1 MRGPRVSIGI
11 VVFALVAGLVVRAQE
26 PGAHDPGAPDRP
38 VFRLSVSLVQ
48 LDAVVTDRRGRHV
61 TTLGPEDFD
70 VRQEGRPQRVVAAT
84 YVRADERWED
94 TSGLPPLAGSPRAAA
109 DATRTIALVID
120 DLRMSFESI
129 YRTRRALQRFIDT
142 ELLPDDYVAL
152 VTTSGV
158 RGSSVPF
165 TYSRPQLRAAVTRLR
180 FSLLGA
186 PAASLLDPISPFDGW
201 PGAGALELFRER
213 TMAEG
218 VLRRIEEIASVLP
231 AEGGRK
237 TIVLVSEG
245 FSVTGDAWRLDGVNS
260 AMRRLVDRANRA
272 GVVIYA
278 VDPRGLVTT
287 GLSAADAAR
296 GPFGTQALA
305 QRRHAALIETQ
316 DGLRYIAAGTGGFA
330 VINSND
336 MPRALRRIID
346 DQAGYYLVGYE
357 PEDGTFG
364 PGSSRTFRRV
374 TVRVTRKGLK
384 IRTRT
389 GFYARPT
396 E

>member
-1 MRGPRVSIGI
+1 MRGPRLSLGI
-11 VVFALVAGLVVRAQE
+11 VVCALVAGLVVRAQE
-26 PGAHDPGAPDRP
+26 PGGHETGAPDRP
-38 VFRLSVSLVQ
+38 IFRLSVSLVQ

-70 VRQEGRPQRVVAAT
+70 VRQDGRPQRVVAAT

-109 DATRTIALVID
+109 DAARTIAIVID
-120 DLRMSFESI
+120 DLRMSFESVH
-129 YRTRRALQRFIDT
+129 RAREGLGRFVDAA
-142 ELLPDDYVAL
+142 LLPDDYVAL
-152 VTTSGV
+152 VTTSGAP
-158 RGSSVPF
+158 GSSIAF
-165 TYSRPQLRAAVTRLR
+165 TYSRPQLRAAVARLR
-180 FSLLGA
+180 FSLLGT
-186 PAASLLDPISPFDGW
+186 PTESLLDPVSPFDSWSGS
-201 PGAGALELFRER
+201 GLLEFFRER
-213 TMAEG
+213 TLAEG
-218 VLRRIEEIASVLP
+218 VLRRIEEIATVLP

-245 FSVTGDAWRLDGVNS
+245 FSILGDAWRLDAVNS

-278 VDPRGLVTT
+278 VDPRGLVNT
-287 GLSAADAAR
+287 GLSAADAVR
-296 GPFGTQALA
+296 GGHGAQAVA
-305 QRRHAALIETQ
+305 NRRHAALVETQ

-330 VINSND
+330 VVNTND
-336 MPRALRRIID
+336 IRRALGRIID

-364 PGSSRTFRRV
+364 PGSTRTFRRV
-374 TVRVTRKGLK
+374 KVRVTRRGLK
-384 IRTRT
+384 IRTRA

>member
-1 MRGPRVSIGI
+1 MQARDRAFA
-11 VVFALVAGLVVRAQE
+11 VVAAVGVACLGLGAQE
-26 PGAHDPGAPDRP
+26 PAADLERP

-70 VRQEGRPQRVVAAT
+70 VRQDGRPQRVVAAT

-94 TSGLPPLAGSPRAAA
+94 TSGLPPIVPAMRGAA
-109 DATRTIALVID
+109 DSARTIAVVVD
-120 DLRMSFESI
+120 DLRMSFESV
-129 YRTRRALQRFIDT
+129 YRAREGLKRFVDT
-142 ELLPDDYVAL
+142 QLLPDDYVAL
-152 VTTSGV
+152 VTTSGAP
-158 RGSSVPF
+158 GSSLSF
-165 TYSRPQLRAAVTRLR
+165 TYSRPQLRAAIARLR

-186 PAASLLDPISPFDGW
+186 SSASLLDPVTPFDAW
-201 PGAGALELFRER
+201 PGYDSLELFRER
-213 TMAEG
+213 TVAEG

-237 TIVLVSEG
+237 AIILVSEG
-245 FSVTGDAWRLDGVNS
+245 FSVFDAAWRLDTVNS
-260 AMRRLVDRANRA
+260 AMRRLVDRANRS

-278 VDPRGLVTT
+278 VDPRGLVPI
-287 GLSAADAAR
+287 GPSAADAVR
-296 GPFGTQALA
+296 GTFGAQSLMNRRLA
-305 QRRHAALIETQ
+305 VLQETQ
-316 DGLRYIAAGTGGFA
+316 DGLRYIASGTGGFA
-330 VINSND
+330 VVNSND
-336 MPRALRRIID
+336 LARALGRVVA
-346 DQAGYYLVGYE
+346 DQSGYYLIGYE

-364 PGSSRTFRRV
+364 PGSSREFRRV
-374 TVRVTRKGLK
+374 KVRVTRKGLK